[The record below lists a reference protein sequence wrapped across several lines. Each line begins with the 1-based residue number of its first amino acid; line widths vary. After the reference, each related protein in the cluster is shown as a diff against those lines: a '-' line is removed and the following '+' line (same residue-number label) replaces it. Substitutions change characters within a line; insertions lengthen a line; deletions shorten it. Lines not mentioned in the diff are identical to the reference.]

1 MSLDNDLQTPP
12 LPIQQLPIIN
22 GKGASSSTD
31 PTYNV
36 RMLMASENNALREL
50 AIAEI
55 RHVDEKQTLHVMYQ
69 EKLTVAEAK
78 RIDAI
83 LAAQVSQQQADRERA
98 NAEALRIA
106 SQVTSQADQQRSLV
120 ATTAAAQ
127 AAASAQTTNQ
137 LNERL
142 FNLEKAA
149 YTGAGSS
156 LVKDPIFAEVIK
168 KLDVVVASQNQG
180 TGKGIGA
187 NSLWGYII
195 GGIGALAIVL
205 KMLNLY

>member
-1 MSLDNDLQTPP
+1 MALDNDPQTVLSPP
-12 LPIQQLPIIN
+12 IN
-22 GKGASSSTD
+22 GKGATSNTD

-36 RMLMASENNALREL
+36 RMLMAAENTALKEL
-50 AIAEI
+50 TMAEI
-55 RHVDEKQTLHVMYQ
+55 RHVAEDQALHVMYQ
-69 EKLTVAEAK
+69 EKLTIAEAK

-106 SQVTSQADQQRSLV
+106 SQVTSQAETQRALV

-127 AAASAQTTNQ
+127 AASQSQITAQQNDRISQ
-137 LNERL
+137 
-142 FNLEKAA
+142 LEKSQ
-149 YTGAGSS
+149 YTGAGKSA
-156 LVKDPIFAEVIK
+156 VEDPMFSAVLK
-168 KLDVVVASQNQG
+168 KLDAVVALQNLG
-180 TGKGIGA
+180 AGKGAGA

-205 KMLNLY
+205 KMLNVY